1 MTKPPRRAAERVNG
15 MGKNLLTVKS
25 LVTLAL
31 TAAFIAL
38 LMLGKVTQE
47 FITIYTVV
55 IGFYFGCQKAKDHTA
70 TATSTSN
77 DQSTTY
83 ETEEADADAV

>member
-1 MTKPPRRAAERVNG
+1 MGKTVI
-15 MGKNLLTVKS
+15 GKNLLTVKS

-38 LMLGKVTQE
+38 LLLGRVTQE

-55 IGFYFGCQKAKDHTA
+55 IGFYFGCQKAKDHTDT
-70 TATSTSN
+70 TAQTGAEQAVT
-77 DQSTTY
+77 DEVDT
-83 ETEEADADAV
+83 DAV

>member
-1 MTKPPRRAAERVNG
+1 MGKNAI
-15 MGKNLLTVKS
+15 GKNLLTVKS

-38 LMLGKVTQE
+38 LLLGKVTQE

-55 IGFYFGCQKAKDHTA
+55 IGFYFGCQKAKDHTDA
-70 TATSTSN
+70 TAQTGAEQTVT
-77 DQSTTY
+77 DEVDT
-83 ETEEADADAV
+83 DAV

>member
-1 MTKPPRRAAERVNG
+1 MGKTVI
-15 MGKNLLTVKS
+15 GKNLLTVKS

-38 LMLGKVTQE
+38 LLGRVTQE

-55 IGFYFGCQKAKDHTA
+55 IGFYFGCQKAKDHTDT
-70 TATSTSN
+70 TAQTGAEQAVT
-77 DQSTTY
+77 DEVDT
-83 ETEEADADAV
+83 DAV

>member
-1 MTKPPRRAAERVNG
+1 

-38 LMLGKVTQE
+38 LLLGKVTQE

-55 IGFYFGCQKAKDHTA
+55 IGFYFGCQKAKDHEDTTETA
-70 TATSTSN
+70 TATSTGN

>member
-1 MTKPPRRAAERVNG
+1 MY
-15 MGKNLLTVKS
+15 KNLLTVKS

-38 LMLGKVTQE
+38 LLLGKVTQE

-55 IGFYFGCQKAKDHTA
+55 IGFYFGCQKAKDHTE
-70 TATSTSN
+70 TTSTGN

-83 ETEEADADAV
+83 EAEEADADAV

>member
-1 MTKPPRRAAERVNG
+1 

-31 TAAFIAL
+31 TAAFVVL
-38 LMLGKVTQE
+38 LFLGKVTQE
-47 FITIYTVV
+47 FLTIYTVV
-55 IGFYFGCQKAKDHTA
+55 ISFYFGTQSKNKATATA

-83 ETEEADADAV
+83 ETEEAEADAV

>member
-1 MTKPPRRAAERVNG
+1 MY
-15 MGKNLLTVKS
+15 KNLLTVKS

-38 LMLGKVTQE
+38 LLLGKVTQE

-55 IGFYFGCQKAKDHTA
+55 VGFYFGTQARNNATATA

-77 DQSTTY
+77 DQRSAY
-83 ETEEADADAV
+83 ETEEADTDAV